1 MSKKLLTLDKT
12 ADYATLREWC
22 ITICSFVS
30 KVYPEMS
37 HMEKEISEAIEK
49 IDKKQSMR
57 YMRALYRE
65 MNLMIRELYLP
76 DPLMDQLNQ
85 ILAEKFKYNLVDVA
99 AAEKDE
105 IQKIIKRG
113 RIRND
118 REFELVKNHEEAIY
132 DDDNQT
138 EYADILRGLMG
149 AYECPNEGS

>member
-1 MSKKLLTLDKT
+1 MKLLGLDKT

-22 ITICSFVS
+22 VTILDFLVAIIPEYSYFVHGM
-30 KVYPEMS
+30 KQVIQ
-37 HMEKEISEAIEK
+37 KL
-49 IDKKQSMR
+49 DKKQSMR

-118 REFELVKNHEEAIY
+118 REFELVKNQEEAIY
-132 DDDNQT
+132 DDDSQT
-138 EYADILRGLMG
+138 EYAEILRGLMG
-149 AYECPNEGS
+149 AYECPNG

>member
-1 MSKKLLTLDKT
+1 MNKKLLALDKT

-22 ITICSFVS
+22 ITIYCFLI
-30 KVYPEMS
+30 KIHPEIADML
-37 HMEKEISEAIEK
+37 KEIERVITEEL
-49 IDKKQSMR
+49 DKKSDIKRMR
-57 YMRALYRE
+57 ILYKE
-65 MNLMIRELYLP
+65 MNLMIREEYLP

-118 REFELVKNHEEAIY
+118 KEFELSKNKEDEIY
-132 DDDNQT
+132 DDESQFNDA
-138 EYADILRGLMG
+138 ESLRNLLGD
-149 AYECPNEGS
+149 YEMNR

>member
-1 MSKKLLTLDKT
+1 MSKKLLALEKT

-22 ITICSFVS
+22 ITISSFVS
-30 KVYPEMS
+30 KAYPEMS
-37 HMEKEISEAIEK
+37 HMEEEINDAIEK
-49 IDKKQSMR
+49 IDKKQSLR
-57 YMRALYRE
+57 YMQTLYKE
-65 MNLMIRELYLP
+65 MNWLVGDGYLP

-118 REFELVKNHEEAIY
+118 REFELVKNHEESIY
-132 DDDNQT
+132 DDDSQT
-138 EYADILRGLMG
+138 EYAEILRGLMG
-149 AYECPNEGS
+149 AFECPNG